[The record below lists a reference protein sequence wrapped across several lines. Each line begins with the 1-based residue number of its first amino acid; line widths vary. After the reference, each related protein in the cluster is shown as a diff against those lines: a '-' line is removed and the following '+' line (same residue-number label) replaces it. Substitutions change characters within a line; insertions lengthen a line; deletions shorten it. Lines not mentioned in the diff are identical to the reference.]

1 MNNWLCWLPK
11 CRCNHMLKIH
21 DTIVVMVSWNWIG
34 TSCCSKRV
42 DQCFAGCA
50 LELLWGLFDSEQDL
64 VPQISWVCAP
74 DKKQKIAPGIGEACI
89 LQNFLLQSLS
99 PQTLVIGM
107 ISRWIW
113 HHRIHEWIDKQMGNQ
128 LSLHITAF
136 RSLIFLIQKYWNNN
150 EIVLL
155 KLRWISTCRVEDL
168 IFLFQIYQQRFIH
181 MPSSLLF
188 L

>member
-136 RSLIFLIQKYWNNN
+136 RSLIFLIQKYW
-150 EIVLL
+150 
-155 KLRWISTCRVEDL
+155 K
-168 IFLFQIYQQRFIH
+168 QQWNC
-181 MPSSLLF
+181 SSKIEMNFYL
-188 L
+188 

>member
-1 MNNWLCWLPK
+1 MNNWFCWLPK

-21 DTIVVMVSWNWIG
+21 DTIFVMVSWNWIG

-74 DKKQKIAPGIGEACI
+74 DEKQKIAPGIGEACI

-136 RSLIFLIQKYWNNN
+136 RSLIFLIQKYW
-150 EIVLL
+150 
-155 KLRWISTCRVEDL
+155 KQQWI
-168 IFLFQIYQQRFIH
+168 LFF
-181 MPSSLLF
+181 
-188 L
+188 